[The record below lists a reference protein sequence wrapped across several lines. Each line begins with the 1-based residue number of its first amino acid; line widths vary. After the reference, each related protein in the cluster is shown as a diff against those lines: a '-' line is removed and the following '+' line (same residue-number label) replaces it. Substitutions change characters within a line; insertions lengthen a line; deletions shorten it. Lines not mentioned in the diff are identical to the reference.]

1 MNKIITIIAFAFA
14 FSLNALGQDAPL
26 DNYIGKYNFPEGSPV
41 PQVELKLVEGV
52 LMGESQMGP
61 VTFKRMEGDMFSIV
75 EHNGVAE
82 FRRNADGKVVAV
94 KVTVDTLVMEGTKE
108 GAALRSIRFNPL
120 SPLRI
125 R

>member
-1 MNKIITIIAFAFA
+1 MNKIVAIIAFAFA
-14 FSLNALGQDAPL
+14 FSLSALAQDAPL

-41 PQVELKLVEGV
+41 TSVELKVVDGV

-61 VTFKRMEGDMFSIV
+61 ATFKRIEKDMFAVI
-75 EHNGVAE
+75 EHNAVAE
-82 FRRNADGKVVAV
+82 FKRNADGKVISVT
-94 KVTVDTLVMEGTKE
+94 VTVDTLVMEGTKE
-108 GAALRSIRFNPL
+108 GTAIRNLRFSPL